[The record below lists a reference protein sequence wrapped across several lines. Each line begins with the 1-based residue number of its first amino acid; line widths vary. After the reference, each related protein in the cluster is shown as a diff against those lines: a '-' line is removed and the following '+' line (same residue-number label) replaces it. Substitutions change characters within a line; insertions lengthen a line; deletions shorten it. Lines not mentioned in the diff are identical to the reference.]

1 MRGSTLVTPTGVA
14 HAVTRNSRNSKRAMP
29 RFMLAALLSTLIKR
43 ALTLTVFDLSKEV
56 IEVKTEEDG

>member
-1 MRGSTLVTPTGVA
+1 
-14 HAVTRNSRNSKRAMP
+14 
-29 RFMLAALLSTLIKR
+29 MLAALLSTFIKR